1 MDSSGDLMPLPDANK
16 KSPRVYTNLQNIDL
30 DTVTFAN
37 VQATGNPIAVEEMN
51 EDELRRLVLVNLARL
66 VCAGEWNGLLTAGSS
81 AAYLPAKI
89 TGQGTSFPFVP
100 YNGGSADVT
109 NFNASEG
116 NYYASPFVAPDG
128 DLTLATGTA
137 SCQIYVQ
144 TPGDDPSSFFV
155 GIYSNGSDN
164 APETLLSTVEFDTS
178 GAGLK
183 TLAWSD
189 AVTLSGGTQYWVAWL
204 FPNGSTESLQLQG
217 VNAADCRI
225 ILFDDD
231 DMASKT
237 HVGGGST
244 SSSTLPASF
253 ASPVSLYSS
262 RQPKIGFKV
271 A

>member
-1 MDSSGDLMPLPDANK
+1 MDSSGDRMPLPDASK
-16 KSPRVYTNLQNIDL
+16 KSPRVYTNLQNTDL
-30 DTVTFAN
+30 DNVTFAN
-37 VQATGNPIAVEEMN
+37 VQSTGNPIAVEELN
-51 EDELRRLVLVNLARL
+51 EDEMRRLVLVNLARL
-66 VCAGEWNGLLTAGSS
+66 VCAGEWNGLLTAATS

-89 TGQGTSFPFVP
+89 TGQGASFPFVP

-128 DLTLATGTA
+128 DLALETGTA
-137 SCQIYVQ
+137 TCQIYVQ
-144 TPGDDPSSFFV
+144 TPETSGTFFV

-164 APETLLSTVEFDTS
+164 APDSLLSSAEFDVGS
-178 GAGLK
+178 AGLL
-183 TLAWSD
+183 TSAWSD
-189 AVTLSGGTQYWVAWL
+189 AVTLSGGTQYWCAWL
-204 FPNGSTESLQLQG
+204 QPNGQTGVQLQG
-217 VNAADCRI
+217 VDAGDCRI

-244 SSSTLPASF
+244 SSSTLPSSF